1 MADDR
6 PHMTAIL
13 AALNAEL
20 APDREA
26 YARGKVPG
34 LDGNNDGDQVEP
46 AIYAIVDLVRRG
58 GNPALRNVR
67 TDRRS
72 HRVTVRGVGRSVSEA
87 QWALARASDAL
98 EGAALTISGA
108 RTTPLVFE
116 SGVAVAPDKG
126 RYSGSLTWT
135 YGT

>member
-1 MADDR
+1 MGDDR
-6 PHMTAIL
+6 PHMAAII
-13 AALNAEL
+13 AALNVEL

-34 LDGNNDGDQVEP
+34 LDGNDDPEP

-58 GNPALRNVR
+58 GSPALRNVR

-87 QWALARASDAL
+87 QWALAKAGDAL
-98 EGAALTISGA
+98 EGATLTISGA

-116 SGVAVAPDKG
+116 SGVAVAPDRG
-126 RYSGSLTWT
+126 RFSGSLTWT